1 MTAVKNKSDSTVT
14 GNRPIKLLIWEKEF
28 LDLLNSEENSVFQ
41 KVPGAMNVDVGLKVI
56 NTS

>member
-1 MTAVKNKSDSTVT
+1 MTAVKNKSDTTVT
-14 GNRPIKLLIWEKEF
+14 GNRPIKLLSWEKEF

>member
-1 MTAVKNKSDSTVT
+1 MTAVKNKSGSTVT
-14 GNRPIKLLIWEKEF
+14 GNRPIKLLGWEKEF
-28 LDLLNSEENSVFQ
+28 LDLLNSEEISVFQ